1 MATSLL
7 PGLHLS
13 HTHTLTMQALPFP
26 KAVVSQLDYNSRL
39 RLALCFFRL
48 KSLVET
54 STKQQTIKL
63 EPDMTDL
70 KSRLKL
76 KDQKSMQMV
85 KQESKPSRSMP
96 GMLQDMMNEVLLPH
110 DRLFWVANSAFQFVC
125 NKVYQVY

>member
-7 PGLHLS
+7 PGLHLL
-13 HTHTLTMQALPFP
+13 HTLTMQALPFP

-54 STKQQTIKL
+54 STKQPTIKL

-76 KDQKSMQMV
+76 KDQESMQMV

-96 GMLQDMMNEVLLPH
+96 GMLQDMMNEVVLPH